1 MQKRVKYFSLLKNM
15 QVNKEEL
22 GEAIKTWLK
31 MDSEINQHKREIKEK
46 LQQKKNVSIMLMNIM
61 KSNHVDCFDVKN
73 GSLVFKKNTI
83 KKPLSGKVL
92 MQILK
97 DYFQDSPAMAENVTK
112 HIMENREE
120 QTRETLT
127 LEKSKK

>member
-1 MQKRVKYFSLLKNM
+1 M

-22 GEAIKTWLK
+22 GEVIKNWLK
-31 MDSEINQHKREIKEK
+31 METEITRCKRELKEK
-46 LQQKKNVSIMLMNIM
+46 TQQKKEVSVLLMNIM

-73 GSLVFKKNTI
+73 GSLVFKKSTI
-83 KKPLSGKVL
+83 KKPLSGKMLV
-92 MQILK
+92 QILK
-97 DYFQDSPAMAENVTK
+97 DYFHDSPAMAENVVK

-127 LEKSKK
+127 LEKNKNKE